1 MRLVRFNGVRNR
13 SVRRWG
19 PEYASIHYTAGD
31 GTALDNCRYFEYNPQ
46 GTRASADY
54 VIDKDGTTVQY
65 NCDPRGHYT
74 WAVGDGKGRYGIS
87 NANCVHIEVVSSG
100 EDFTEAQIA
109 ALSELVPQLMREF
122 GIPPERVVRHYEASR
137 KLCPKPYID
146 NAKWRALHARIT
158 SGQTQEDDMLKD
170 QTITRPDGHSTDAA
184 TMLGYMD
191 QRIEGLERDNADM
204 KAKIDAI
211 FAEVTYAG
219 DNGAGHGT
227 DTGTTPLKRI
237 PYIEA
242 QGKVNAEKIGAEV
255 L

>member
-65 NCDPRGHYT
+65 NCDLWGHYT
-74 WAVGDGKGRYGIS
+74 WAVGDGHGRYGIN

-109 ALSELVPQLMREF
+109 ALSELVPMLMREF
-122 GIPPERVVRHYEASR
+122 GIPADHVVRHYDASR

-158 SGQTQEDDMLKD
+158 GGAQQTTTKRRSKMPCIYQPNGEGYLVYYDGSACHPLAH
-170 QTITRPDGHSTDAA
+170 PD
-184 TMLGYMD
+184 
-191 QRIEGLERDNADM
+191 
-204 KAKIDAI
+204 
-211 FAEVTYAG
+211 EVTAIQMVHRACYGCDIPMFELGTPDAPWAARFEAAVER
-219 DNGAGHGT
+219 GA
-227 DTGTTPLKRI
+227 
-237 PYIEA
+237 
-242 QGKVNAEKIGAEV
+242 
-255 L
+255 